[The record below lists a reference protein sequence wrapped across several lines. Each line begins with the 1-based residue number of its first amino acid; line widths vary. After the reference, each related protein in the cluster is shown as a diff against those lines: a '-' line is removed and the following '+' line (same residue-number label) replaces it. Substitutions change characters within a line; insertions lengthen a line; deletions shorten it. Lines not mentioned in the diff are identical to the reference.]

1 IADSLN
7 NLAQLRL
14 DRGDAEAAH
23 QELRE
28 ALTLGRE
35 KGFKK
40 LIAGSLEG
48 CARLALA
55 QRSAHRAAQFWGAA
69 EALRRAIKAPEKPV
83 EKGRYAHEQAA
94 AKQELGARAFAQA
107 WSEGAALRLDEAV
120 ALALECEA
128 PRPVVSMNS

>member
-1 IADSLN
+1 KWGVADSLN

-23 QELRE
+23 QDLRE

-35 KGFKK
+35 EGFKR
-40 LIAGSLEG
+40 LSAGSLEG

-55 QRSAHRAAQFWGAA
+55 LRSAHRAAQLWGAA
-69 EALRRAIKAPEKPV
+69 EALRLAIKAPERPV

-94 AKQELGARAFAQA
+94 AKQELGARAFAKA
-107 WSEGAALRLDEAV
+107 WSDGAALRLDE
-120 ALALECEA
+120 
-128 PRPVVSMNS
+128 